1 MLLLETERICK
12 EVKRIGRD
20 EYESCYVFFYCGLRN
35 ANRTCRLY
43 RYKWRVIIKKSIS
56 TSVDSN
62 MANVHDEDNSWGIIN
77 NDKPTCFCGTDIVK
91 VNHKNRPP
99 NC

>member
-1 MLLLETERICK
+1 M
-12 EVKRIGRD
+12 
-20 EYESCYVFFYCGLRN
+20 
-35 ANRTCRLY
+35 
-43 RYKWRVIIKKSIS
+43 IIKKSIS

-62 MANVHDEDNSWGIIN
+62 MANVHDEVNSWGIIN